1 MKKYIQR
8 ITAVFVAVS
17 TAVITVAASP
27 VERET
32 ELSGSESGAEGVN
45 IVERWTKRD
54 KIKLSTIQQRDSL
67 DELVI
72 VGKDTISIILPER
85 NYGRYDRG
93 LYNFLFI
100 PKGKWQI
107 GLTASYGEFDVSDYQ
122 VLDLISDIDFRL
134 KGYSVNPELSYFFKH
149 NQALGLRFDLTKYE
163 GGIDGLKAD
172 IDDDMNFNL
181 WGVNYKSTTY
191 SMAAFYRHYLGL
203 GKGGRFGLF
212 NEVAFK
218 LGGGDSYFTRN
229 YDGLP
234 KLTRTNIFQ
243 FGLDFSPGVCVF
255 VQEYVSFNVSFGVFG
270 LNMRKERQ
278 WTDGIED
285 GTRFTSGANFRF
297 NLFNIK
303 FGMGIHI

>member
-1 MKKYIQR
+1 MKKYIRR
-8 ITAVFVAVS
+8 ITAVIVAAA
-17 TAVITVAASP
+17 TAVITATAFP
-27 VERET
+27 VEREN
-32 ELSGSESGAEGVN
+32 ELTGSEATGEGVK

-54 KIKLSTIQQRDSL
+54 KIKLSTIQHRDSV
-67 DELVI
+67 DEMVI
-72 VGKDTISIILPER
+72 VGKDTVSIILPER

-107 GLTASYGEFDVSDYQ
+107 GLTASYGEFNVSDYQ
-122 VLDLISDIDFRL
+122 MLDLVSDIDFKL
-134 KGYSVNPELSYFFKH
+134 KGYSVNPEVSYFFKH

-163 GGIDGLKAD
+163 GSIDSFLAD
-172 IDDDMNFNL
+172 IDEDMNFNL
-181 WGVNYKSTTY
+181 SGVNYKSTTY
-191 SMAAFYRHYLGL
+191 SMATFYRHYLGL
-203 GKGGRFGLF
+203 GKSGRFGMF

-229 YDGLP
+229 YDSVP

-285 GTRFTSGANFRF
+285 GSRFTSGANFRF